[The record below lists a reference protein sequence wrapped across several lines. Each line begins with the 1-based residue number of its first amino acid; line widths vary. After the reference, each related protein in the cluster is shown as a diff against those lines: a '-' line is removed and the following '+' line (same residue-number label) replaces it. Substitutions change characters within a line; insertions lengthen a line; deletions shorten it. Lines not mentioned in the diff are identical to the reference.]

1 MTVAYLGVGANLGH
15 PVEQLQRA
23 RTLLNR
29 HFAIQFI
36 QSSSIYSSSP
46 IGGAALCNTGQSVY
60 VNAVWQIHTSLSAF
74 RLLSVLNELE
84 LKLGRKRLR
93 GSKNMARPLDLDILL
108 YGNQRINTKNLI
120 VPHPRLHLRRFVLE
134 PLAEITSGLTVPG
147 VGVVQYLAQQNSIL
161 VQAVKLLHNSTSL
174 TPTK

>member
-15 PVEQLQRA
+15 SVEQLQRA

-29 HFAIQFI
+29 HLAIQFI
-36 QSSSIYSSSP
+36 RSSSMYSSSHV
-46 IGGAALCNTGQSVY
+46 GAARLRNTGQGEY
-60 VNAVWQIHTSLSAF
+60 VNAVWQIHTSLSAS
-74 RLLSVLNELE
+74 RLLLVLHGLE

-108 YGNQRINTKNLI
+108 YGNQRINTKSLT

-134 PLAEITSGLTVPG
+134 PLAEIASGLTVPG
-147 VGVVQYLAQQNSIL
+147 VGGVQYLAQQNSIL
-161 VQAVKLLHNSTSL
+161 VQAVKLLHDSTSL
-174 TPTK
+174 TASK